1 MDTLANFLIEF
12 CTKEKFTTI
21 LLILISCILNILK
34 INVLSNITANI
45 IKSIYSNNINSIYD
59 YLKYFII
66 IYLIFIII
74 LYIYKNIQS
83 VYLSKLRYWI
93 KHNTIK
99 YLLESNNEDYINKNY
114 ILMGSSIFRISNNC
128 YYFFNHLINNLIP
141 NLTLILIISI
151 YFIYKN
157 TIFGIIFLLG
167 NILIISYL
175 SLHWNELTICNNKYE
190 ESIIDNESAC
200 SEVLNNFDKIIFRGE
215 IHNEISELYNNS
227 KNVINMANNYY
238 KKIIKYESIINI
250 FIFLLLIILI
260 YYLIHLYIHKEINST
275 IFVTFLTILLLYKD
289 ILLNSTNEI
298 ADYIEFL
305 GRGKLL
311 NKIFEDIPIVINK
324 KDNDLLENKEYNL
337 DFNTLLFENINFKYK
352 NHKKKILNNFNLK
365 IETDNKIVGI
375 TGISGIGKSTFVK
388 LLVKMYKYEGNIYI
402 DGININKIDSIY
414 IRKNIVYVSQDP
426 KLLDKTVIDN
436 IFYACDNKKQSII
449 YLEEIMKFEKIKE
462 LFEKINM
469 NKKSIKAGDNLSGG
483 QKQVI
488 NIINGL
494 ISNSKILI
502 LDEPTNALDHALK
515 IEIINLI
522 IYFKKYKK
530 CIIIISHDKDI
541 FPYFDQNIIINS
553 IPSEE
558 N

>member
-1 MDTLANFLIEF
+1 M
-12 CTKEKFTTI
+12 
-21 LLILISCILNILK
+21 
-34 INVLSNITANI
+34 
-45 IKSIYSNNINSIYD
+45 
-59 YLKYFII
+59 
-66 IYLIFIII
+66 
-74 LYIYKNIQS
+74 
-83 VYLSKLRYWI
+83 
-93 KHNTIK
+93 
-99 YLLESNNEDYINKNY
+99 
-114 ILMGSSIFRISNNC
+114 
-128 YYFFNHLINNLIP
+128 
-141 NLTLILIISI
+141 
-151 YFIYKN
+151 
-157 TIFGIIFLLG
+157 
-167 NILIISYL
+167 
-175 SLHWNELTICNNKYE
+175 
-190 ESIIDNESAC
+190 
-200 SEVLNNFDKIIFRGE
+200 
-215 IHNEISELYNNS
+215 
-227 KNVINMANNYY
+227 
-238 KKIIKYESIINI
+238 
-250 FIFLLLIILI
+250 
-260 YYLIHLYIHKEINST
+260 
-275 IFVTFLTILLLYKD
+275 LYKD